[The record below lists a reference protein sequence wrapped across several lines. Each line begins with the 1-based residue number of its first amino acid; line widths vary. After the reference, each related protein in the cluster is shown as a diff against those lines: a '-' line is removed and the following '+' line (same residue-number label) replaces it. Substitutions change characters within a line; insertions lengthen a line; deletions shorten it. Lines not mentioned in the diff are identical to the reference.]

1 MIASSSVKNCM
12 KWGGDMLASVTG
24 LSYRDSVLLFAHE
37 LGFIR
42 VVRDNVRYFLLDDI
56 VSYYGE
62 NMREQN
68 IEHKNLDSIIA
79 TYDIWGCI
87 LQLKVEIKKE
97 KSFVWTI
104 LRMLHLVF
112 PKADLSLKITEKGI
126 DSEKQYGYFRE
137 EVLPFS
143 GGIEYRCVALGRVA
157 LSKDQVIRIIYR
169 LNELQENHERWAY
182 TD

>member
-1 MIASSSVKNCM
+1 M

-62 NMREQN
+62 NIREQN

-79 TYDIWGCI
+79 TYDIWGYI
-87 LQLKVEIKKE
+87 LQLKVEIKKK

-126 DSEKQYGYFRE
+126 NSEKQGTYGYFRE

-157 LSKDQVIRIIYR
+157 LSKDQVIRIIYS

>member
-1 MIASSSVKNCM
+1 MGV
-12 KWGGDMLASVTG
+12 GYMLASVTG
-24 LSYRDSVLLFAHE
+24 LSYRDSMLLFAHE

-56 VSYYGE
+56 VSYYGD
-62 NMREQN
+62 NTHGQN
-68 IEHKNLDSIIA
+68 IERKNLDSIIA
-79 TYDIWGCI
+79 TYDIWGCQ
-87 LQLKVEIKKE
+87 LQLKVEIKRE

-126 DSEKQYGYFRE
+126 DSEKQGMYGYFRE

-143 GGIEYRCVALGRVA
+143 GGMGYRCAALGRVA
-157 LSKDQVIRIIYR
+157 LSKDQVIRIFYH
-169 LNELQENHERWAY
+169 LNELQENHERWACA
-182 TD
+182 D